1 MAYTIEEKIQ
11 VEAIKYP
18 DYYYTT
24 AYEHRTLL
32 SNGSYGVLINNDVLI
47 IDQKKCK
54 GEIEGETFE
63 IFDLMKEAEQAILLR
78 DAVILKDK
86 TAAIKAVGDTME
98 MWVQKKFVQFF
109 GKNKEYYIAKH
120 EEKNVLLI
128 TDEYGELTG
137 FALPVEVNEVYKTL
151 TYIE

>member
-1 MAYTIEEKIQ
+1 MAYTLEEKIQ
-11 VEAIKYP
+11 VEAIKCP
-18 DYYYTT
+18 DQYYTA

-32 SNGSYGVLINNDVLI
+32 TNGSYGVLINNDILM

-54 GEIEGETFE
+54 GEIGDKFE
-63 IFDLMKEAEQAILLR
+63 IFDLMEEAEQATLLR

-98 MWVQKKFVQFF
+98 MWVQKKFVKFF
-109 GKNKEYYIAKH
+109 GKNKQYYIAKH

-128 TDEYGELTG
+128 ADEYGELTG

>member
-1 MAYTIEEKIQ
+1 MAYTLEEKIQ
-11 VEAIKYP
+11 VEAIKCP
-18 DYYYTT
+18 DHYYTAT
-24 AYEHRTLL
+24 YEHRTLL
-32 SNGSYGVLINNDVLI
+32 SNGSYGVLINNDTFM

-54 GEIEGETFE
+54 GEIGDKFE
-63 IFDLMKEAEQAILLR
+63 IFDLMEEAEQATLLR

-98 MWVQKKFVQFF
+98 MWVQKKFVKFF